1 MTTTC
6 LNFTKKC
13 GGCPLLAMPYREQL
27 AQKQARLQELLGGF
41 APVKA
46 VQGMADPLHYRNKAI
61 ASFAAQ
67 HGKLVCGLYA
77 EGTHKVLPGADC
89 LLQEDIWLIP
99 FELADQHD
107 ILYGRAS
114 VTRDIPTADIEMRH
128 AMSLVR
134 IKILKNEYMGEGIVS
149 NIRFDNVITRMTLDI
164 RRETNSPLIFDFSS
178 RGSLQAGGNYHLND
192 ADPVVVETIL
202 PPVYGYDQ
210 KVTVSFTIDGKEYSY
225 EFHRDHEWEAGMKY
239 TYTLKMTGNY
249 NSPVNME
256 QVDIDVEYWSRYGKT
271 DQIILNPNP
280 EDYEFTIWQC
290 TVH

>member
-1 MTTTC
+1 
-6 LNFTKKC
+6 
-13 GGCPLLAMPYREQL
+13 
-27 AQKQARLQELLGGF
+27 
-41 APVKA
+41 
-46 VQGMADPLHYRNKAI
+46 
-61 ASFAAQ
+61 
-67 HGKLVCGLYA
+67 
-77 EGTHKVLPGADC
+77 
-89 LLQEDIWLIP
+89 
-99 FELADQHD
+99 
-107 ILYGRAS
+107 
-114 VTRDIPTADIEMRH
+114 
-128 AMSLVR
+128 
-134 IKILKNEYMGEGIVS
+134 MGEGIVS

-210 KVTVSFTIDGKEYSY
+210 KATVCFTIDGKEYPY

-280 EDYEFTIWQC
+280 EDYPSRYGPIIPNTAMTAIRMKARCSEPFTIPIAI
-290 TVH
+290 TARESYGLYL

>member
-1 MTTTC
+1 
-6 LNFTKKC
+6 
-13 GGCPLLAMPYREQL
+13 MPY
-27 AQKQARLQELLGGF
+27 AFDGKKWNAGGD
-41 APVKA
+41 APVEGDSEVA
-46 VQGMADPLHYRNKAI
+46 AYLPYNGQ
-61 ASFAAQ
+61 AS
-67 HGKLVCGLYA
+67 G
-77 EGTHKVLPGADC
+77 DR
-89 LLQEDIWLIP
+89 LIP

-271 DQIILNPNP
+271 DQLYSTRIRKITSLPFGRIIRNMAMTVIKMKVKYLVHS
-280 EDYEFTIWQC
+280 TILGVAHQKEKC
-290 TVH
+290 GLYL

>member
-1 MTTTC
+1 
-6 LNFTKKC
+6 
-13 GGCPLLAMPYREQL
+13 
-27 AQKQARLQELLGGF
+27 
-41 APVKA
+41 
-46 VQGMADPLHYRNKAI
+46 
-61 ASFAAQ
+61 
-67 HGKLVCGLYA
+67 
-77 EGTHKVLPGADC
+77 
-89 LLQEDIWLIP
+89 
-99 FELADQHD
+99 
-107 ILYGRAS
+107 
-114 VTRDIPTADIEMRH
+114 
-128 AMSLVR
+128 
-134 IKILKNEYMGEGIVS
+134 MGEGIVS

-210 KVTVSFTIDGKEYSY
+210 KATVCFTIDGKEYPY

-239 TYTLKMTGNY
+239 TYTLKMTENY

-280 EDYEFTIWQC
+280 EDYEFTIGRIIRNMAM
-290 TVH
+290 TVIKMKVKYLVHSTILGVAHQKEKCGLYL